1 MNKYLLVSKRGNIKE
16 YINCNFDNCLFIHTI
31 PYNFEINK
39 IIKEVRNNNYE
50 QVILEDY
57 AIGLDKIISKLSIE
71 NIKIKLIWT
80 GGLATLN
87 SDIELGNLLEV
98 IELLKNKKIYSIAFT
113 DDGMYEMYKSIKG
126 VYKIKYTVN
135 SKKENDLEPLNRI
148 GVYGEDID
156 WRSNYFNQI
165 ASVKMVDGYKLS
177 LIHARRITN
186 KYCKLFNIKY
196 VNIKSKL
203 STNSFRKSIMNNDVN
218 SMVEFSNRMDL
229 FIIDSFNYGVPC
241 VIGNN
246 TLFFANTDLE
256 QYVVVKSDDDINEIS
271 EKMML
276 CIKNK
281 KKIISVYNKIK
292 KQYDKESKTLIN
304 SFIER

>member
-1 MNKYLLVSKRGNIKE
+1 MNKYLLVSKRRNIKE
-16 YINCNFDNCLFIHTI
+16 YIKSNFDNCLFIHTI

-39 IIKEVRNNNYE
+39 IIREVRNNNYE

-57 AIGLDKIISKLSIE
+57 VIGLDKIIDKLSLE

-80 GGLATLN
+80 SGLATLN
-87 SDIELGNLLEV
+87 SDIELDNLLEV

-113 DDGMYEMYKSIKG
+113 DNGMYEMYKSIKG
-126 VYKIKYTVN
+126 VCKIKYTVN
-135 SKKENDLEPLNRI
+135 SKNEVGLEPLNRI

-165 ASVKMVDGYKLS
+165 SAVKMVDGFKLS
-177 LIHARRITN
+177 LVHARRITK
-186 KYCKLFNIKY
+186 KYCKLFNMKY
-196 VNIKSKL
+196 ANLKSVL
-203 STNSFRKSIMNNDVN
+203 SAKSFRKSIVNNNAN
-218 SMVEFSNRMDL
+218 SMVEFSNKMEL
-229 FIIDSFNYGVPC
+229 FIIDSFNYGIPC
-241 VIGNN
+241 VVGNN
-246 TLFFANTDLE
+246 AMFFANTDLE

-271 EKMML
+271 EKMKL

-281 KKIISVYNKIK
+281 KKILSIYNKIK
-292 KQYDKESKTLIN
+292 KQYDKDSKTLIN